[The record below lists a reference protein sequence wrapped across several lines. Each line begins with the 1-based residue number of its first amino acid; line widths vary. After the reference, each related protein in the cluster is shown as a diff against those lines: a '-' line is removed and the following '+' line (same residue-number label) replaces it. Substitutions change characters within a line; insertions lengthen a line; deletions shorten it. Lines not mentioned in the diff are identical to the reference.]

1 MKLTEKEKELIEA
14 IRNFRNFRNSRHNY
28 SQSFEEY
35 VRECFELLLFV
46 DDED

>member
-14 IRNFRNFRNSRHNY
+14 IRNFRHSQHNY

>member
-14 IRNFRNFRNSRHNY
+14 IRNLRNSRHNY